1 MDGRK
6 GGRGGRRGRRG
17 EDRGEGWDG
26 RVWLCE
32 VGEFEAEDAVF
43 GEDGLADSVK
53 DVGLVLEDGSA
64 CVDDGEEA
72 VVLPV

>member
-1 MDGRK
+1 M
-6 GGRGGRRGRRG
+6 
-17 EDRGEGWDG
+17 
-26 RVWLCE
+26 CE